1 MRADR
6 PRGAA
11 LALRLALIFS
21 LTQAG
26 PSFAQAAAPSP
37 LPEPYAAE
45 EFPAWARSLRRWEI
59 VSVGVFPIAL
69 FYTRLA
75 MDTSRYVQNG
85 FQGRFAPWPFK
96 NEYSYA
102 PSADEQRAAVAVAAG
117 LALGVGILDMI
128 LLQRREAGRGAGAP

>member
-1 MRADR
+1 MKAPE

-11 LALRLALIFS
+11 LGLCLALALS
-21 LTQAG
+21 LSQAG

-59 VSVGVFPIAL
+59 ISIGVFPIAL
-69 FYTRLA
+69 FYTRFA
-75 MDTSRYVQNG
+75 MDSSRFVQNG
-85 FQGRFAPWPFK
+85 FQARYAPWPFK

-102 PSADEQRAAVAVAAG
+102 PSVDEQRAAIAVAAG
-117 LALGVGILDMI
+117 LALSVGILDMI
-128 LLQRREAGRGAGAP
+128 LLQRREAERGAVAP